1 MWYWN
6 SSRFSKQNRRKSF
19 HFTSY
24 SKLLQQRLSYSWL
37 SAFYNSERY
46 ERLCFWLVRWS
57 VQKEFQSELRKECQS
72 AVEFHIPLLQCGGT
86 VPCGRVHALLSFHTY
101 RRGWDRKRVLGFH
114 LHLQATVA
122 YYYSLCSSPSF
133 LPSSAGK
140 HPNPMD
146 TEGSTSC
153 VSVHHKDKGSV

>member
-6 SSRFSKQNRRKSF
+6 SSRFSKKNRRKSF

-86 VPCGRVHALLSFHTY
+86 VPCGRVDSCYPFTRIDAVEIDKECARFSSTPTGYCGLLLFP
-101 RRGWDRKRVLGFH
+101 L
-114 LHLQATVA
+114 
-122 YYYSLCSSPSF
+122 F
-133 LPSSAGK
+133 LPPASFPPRQASTQTPWTRKAGY
-140 HPNPMD
+140 
-146 TEGSTSC
+146 
-153 VSVHHKDKGSV
+153 V